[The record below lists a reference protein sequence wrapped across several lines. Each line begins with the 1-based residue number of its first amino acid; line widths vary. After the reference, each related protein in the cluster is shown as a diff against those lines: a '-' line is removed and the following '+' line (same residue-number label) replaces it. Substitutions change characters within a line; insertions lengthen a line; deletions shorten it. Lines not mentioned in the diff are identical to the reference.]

1 MKKLFEKLDAHLY
14 ISTILLAII
23 FLSAITVHATN
34 PVVTNVTATQQL
46 STKLVSISY
55 DVFDV
60 SGAVQSVSIAISTN
74 SGASFDLVAT
84 NFSGDVGYGIIT
96 GANKQIVWDAGADWN
111 WNYSSNIRF
120 KVTADSITP
129 LNMAFIPAGSFQMGN
144 TFGPNEGHLREKPV
158 HDVYIDA
165 FFMDKYEVSNEKMRE
180 VMQWAFDNGKIIAS
194 ELSITNSEGD
204 RQILYA
210 YNSSYGPLTYG
221 QLSFSNG
228 TFLVDAGK
236 SNYPCFNVS
245 WYGAQ
250 AYCNYKSDMEGLER
264 CISFDDWSC
273 NWNSN
278 GYRLPTE
285 AEWEKAARG
294 GTPGTRF
301 PWSDSN
307 IITFSN
313 ANYESLLP
321 REDYDHAISVGYNP
335 AFVTEREPYTNPE
348 GYFAPNGYG
357 LYDMGGNVQEWI
369 YDLYASDWYSEP
381 SATNANTHGPAST
394 REGYRSMR
402 DGSWDESSY
411 YVRCSTRDHQLLN
424 NSLPTLGFRCA
435 RRIKNSKQKH

>member
-1 MKKLFEKLDAHLY
+1 MKKLFKLLDVQLCV
-14 ISTILLAII
+14 STILFAII
-23 FLSAITVHATN
+23 FLSAITARAMN
-34 PVVTNVTATQQL
+34 PVVTNVTAAQQP
-46 STKLVSISY
+46 STKLVTISY

-60 SGAVQSVSIAISTN
+60 SGVDQSIFIAISTN
-74 SGASFDLVAT
+74 SGASFDLIAT
-84 NFSGDVGYGIIT
+84 NFSGDVGYGIT
-96 GANKQIVWDAGADWN
+96 PGANKQIVWDAGADWN

-144 TFGPNEGHLREKPV
+144 TFDDDEGASYDELPV

-165 FFMDKYEVSNEKMRE
+165 FFMDKYEISNEKMRE
-180 VMQWAFDNGKIIAS
+180 VMQWAFNNGKIIAS
-194 ELSITNSEGD
+194 ESSVTNSEGD
-204 RQILYA
+204 RQILL
-210 YNSSYGPLTYG
+210 GFPLTYIS

-228 TFLVDAGK
+228 TFLVATGK
-236 SNYPCFNVS
+236 SNYPCEDIS

-301 PWSDSN
+301 PWSNTN
-307 IITFSN
+307 IITFSY
-313 ANYESLLP
+313 ANYNCLWLGGAPYYS
-321 REDYDHAISVGYNP
+321 YDHATSDGFNP
-335 AFVTEREPYTNPE
+335 AFVTEHEPYTNPE

-357 LYDMGGNVQEWI
+357 LYDMAGNVFEWT
-369 YDLYASDWYSEP
+369 YDLFDDEWYSQP
-381 SATNANTHGPAST
+381 GATNANTHGPVSADSG
-394 REGYRSMR
+394 RIIRS
-402 DGSWDESSY
+402 GSWRTYSPSQ
-411 YVRCSTRDHQLLN
+411 RCAERRTYQPSN
-424 NSLPTLGFRCA
+424 IFFNIGFRCA
-435 RRIKNSKQKH
+435 RRIKNSKKH